1 MLEWL
6 ARQNTQT
13 IRHSN
18 NQAIIVIPKKPQ
30 NRVPLFANKKWDK
43 VGHDDNNNNK
53 RVMYILIPIQAKKD
67 AKWPQRE
74 QVATMRK
81 AFRRFFGAK
90 RGDALS
96 ADQGCRNAVEG
107 IEKCGTGTAQI
118 DAETTT
124 IIISAKGGAVVERHM
139 GTMDKTVAYFVMV

>member
-1 MLEWL
+1 MAKVLCVNDGCVSSSLYYNYTEKVQKQG
-6 ARQNTQT
+6 ATF
-13 IRHSN
+13 H
-18 NQAIIVIPKKPQ
+18 K
-30 NRVPLFANKKWDK
+30 KKWDK

-107 IEKCGTGTAQI
+107 FEKCGTGTAQI

-139 GTMDKTVAYFVMV
+139 GTMDKTVTHVFVV